1 MKKFRWSNLYLVVV
15 FILLYVPIF
24 YLIFYSF
31 NDGGTMNDF
40 TGFTFEHYQSVFQD
54 TRLMIIVL
62 NTFML
67 AFLSALL
74 ATVIGT
80 FGAMG
85 IYYTKNGEH
94 EQRC

>member
-1 MKKFRWSNLYLVVV
+1 MKKFRWSNLYLIVV

-31 NDGGTMNDF
+31 NEGGTMNAF

-67 AFLSALL
+67 ASSAHLERW
-74 ATVIGT
+74 ASTIPANV
-80 FGAMG
+80 
-85 IYYTKNGEH
+85 ERERH
-94 EQRC
+94 C

>member
-1 MKKFRWSNLYLVVV
+1 MKNSAGQI
-15 FILLYVPIF
+15 FILSLSLSYCTSQF
-24 YLIFYSF
+24 LFDFYSF

-67 AFLSALL
+67 AFLSAL
-74 ATVIGT
+74 
-80 FGAMG
+80 
-85 IYYTKNGEH
+85 
-94 EQRC
+94 

>member
-40 TGFTFEHYQSVFQD
+40 TGFTFEHYQSVFKD
-54 TRLMIIVL
+54 KRLMIIARSVRWGS
-62 NTFML
+62 T
-67 AFLSALL
+67 
-74 ATVIGT
+74 IR
-80 FGAMG
+80 
-85 IYYTKNGEH
+85 KNGEH

>member
-1 MKKFRWSNLYLVVV
+1 MKKFRWSNLYLIVV

-31 NDGGTMNDF
+31 NEGGTMNAF

-74 ATVIGT
+74 ATIIGT

-85 IYYTKNGEH
+85 IYYTRK
-94 EQRC
+94 R